1 MNESPAKTAKQP
13 ARYIMIGGF
22 LGAGKTTAVIRL
34 ARWLTDQG
42 LRLGLITN
50 DQGSQLVDTTL
61 VTARGFPV
69 EEIPGGCFCCRFNS
83 LVDAAKRLS
92 ATSRPDVFIAEP
104 VGSCTDLVATVTYP
118 LRKLYG
124 TSFSI
129 APLSVVVDPIRA
141 LRVLGLETGGKF
153 SDKVLYIYR
162 KQLEEADVIVINK
175 RDLLSDEQAASLT
188 RALKTQF
195 PAARLFEASA
205 RQGSGLEPW
214 FAHISSTTQIP
225 RAIME
230 VDYAV
235 YAEGEARLGWLNCTL
250 QLASEQPIDGN
261 RLVQN
266 LARDIQQRLN
276 TSGAEVAHLK
286 MTLDAE
292 NELGDLAVINLVRN
306 DFVPELSQNLQDNFQ
321 SGELTI
327 NMRAEAPPEELR
339 VAVEKAVQNSVSP
352 GVKVTWEHLEAFRPG
367 KPEPTHR
374 LTLPV

>member
-1 MNESPAKTAKQP
+1 M
-13 ARYIMIGGF
+13 
-22 LGAGKTTAVIRL
+22 
-34 ARWLTDQG
+34 
-42 LRLGLITN
+42 
-50 DQGSQLVDTTL
+50 
-61 VTARGFPV
+61 TARGFPV

-92 ATSRPDVFIAEP
+92 AASRPDVFIAEP

-118 LRKLYG
+118 LRKLYAAN
-124 TSFSI
+124 FSI

-175 RDLLSDEQAASLT
+175 RDLLSREQAASLSG
-188 RALKTQF
+188 ALQTQF
-195 PAARLFEASA
+195 PSARLFEASA
-205 RQGSGLEPW
+205 RHGTGLEPW
-214 FAHISSTTQIP
+214 FTHIASATQIP

-250 QLASEQPIDGN
+250 QLLNEHPIDGN
-261 RLVQN
+261 RLVQH

-286 MTLDAE
+286 MTLDAD

-306 DFVPELSQNLQDNFQ
+306 DFVPELSQNLQDSFH

-327 NMRAEAPPEELR
+327 NMRAEAAPEELR
-339 VAVEKAVQNSVSP
+339 LAVETAVQDCVP
-352 GVKVTWEHLEAFRPG
+352 AGVKITWDHMEAFRPG

-374 LTLPV
+374 VALPV